1 MRRTSIPMLAAAIL
15 CFASSDV
22 LADLV
27 FTNGEVHKT
36 DFADTTDVDDNSRT
50 RSTTLN
56 FLLGSL
62 AVVFSGTAFSG
73 WSRNRRHNLPE

>member
-1 MRRTSIPMLAAAIL
+1 MRRKSILALAAAIL

-27 FTNGEVHKT
+27 CEIGGVHKT
-36 DFADTTDVDDNSRT
+36 DSANSTDVDDNSPGK
-50 RSTTLN
+50 STSWNL
-56 FLLGSL
+56 LLGGL

-73 WSRNRRHNLPE
+73 WLQRRRTP